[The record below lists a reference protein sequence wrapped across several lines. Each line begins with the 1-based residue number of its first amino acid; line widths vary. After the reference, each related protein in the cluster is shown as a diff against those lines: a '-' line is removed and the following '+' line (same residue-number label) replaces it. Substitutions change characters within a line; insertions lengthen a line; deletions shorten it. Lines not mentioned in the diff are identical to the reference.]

1 MALENLNIQH
11 NRAIRNRYA
20 PFFLGHPV
28 AYVESL
34 KQSSLFVIVFVFV
47 FVCAIVTAKGVELM
61 KMVG

>member
-1 MALENLNIQH
+1 MPYLISWKLLENI
-11 NRAIRNRYA
+11 
-20 PFFLGHPV
+20 

-34 KQSSLFVIVFVFV
+34 KQSSVFVIVFVFV